1 MFLLL
6 LLVGP
11 GLTDDCQDTRTV
23 YPKVTAPGLTDVSEL
38 KNIICDMFS
47 ESCCTFVT
55 EYKMQQA
62 AEKWGGSITGTFD
75 SAVQILSE
83 RKLFPDKIPSSVLS
97 SVSASVDYSVPLNK
111 GSLTK
116 LSLIASGV
124 TCSEN
129 SSEYEIMKEYMQ
141 PAVDDM
147 ADTITALTRGI
158 KVLKETYSL
167 IQSYKIRDECK
178 KALIQNGVSTLESL
192 QNNNCQV
199 CRSETIS
206 YPTCKNTCQMV
217 VSGCFNQLAAL
228 NELLPLLLYNL
239 DGIYTTLELQLRDK
253 YLTSL
258 DFMATTYPHC
268 FVDQDFV
275 NQVEEGNVDRF
286 YFTDTLKLTEVTL
299 DNRMKLACSSSVSNT
314 ECWTSSGVTD
324 TDPTSEI
331 GFTRSEQE
339 RNLILPLREEQIP
352 EEVRETERKL
362 GNTISEISL
371 YATSRQPDTDTP
383 GTSRGSTST
392 SFTPTPIQTEP
403 GDVSGEEG
411 SVKDNSANRGSD
423 LSGLVGGLVLVLLNF
438 WYI

>member
-1 MFLLL
+1 MDFCITHPIPTSTSTSTSTSIGYTVTGQICAMFLLL

-83 RKLFPDKIPSSVLS
+83 RKLFP
-97 SVSASVDYSVPLNK
+97 
-111 GSLTK
+111 
-116 LSLIASGV
+116 
-124 TCSEN
+124 
-129 SSEYEIMKEYMQ
+129 
-141 PAVDDM
+141 
-147 ADTITALTRGI
+147 
-158 KVLKETYSL
+158 
-167 IQSYKIRDECK
+167 
-178 KALIQNGVSTLESL
+178 
-192 QNNNCQV
+192 
-199 CRSETIS
+199 
-206 YPTCKNTCQMV
+206 
-217 VSGCFNQLAAL
+217 
-228 NELLPLLLYNL
+228 
-239 DGIYTTLELQLRDK
+239 
-253 YLTSL
+253 
-258 DFMATTYPHC
+258 
-268 FVDQDFV
+268 DQDFV

-371 YATSRQPDTDTP
+371 YATARQPDTDTP